1 MYINTLEE
9 IKTNSVL
16 KGLVT
21 PSYEKYSLVNL
32 ISSVLQNF
40 GVEAPHNPI
49 SELSN
54 LQQKE
59 KVVLLVIDAMG
70 FNLLKYATKRIPLSG
85 LERIQKEGILMPIT
99 SVFPSTT
106 AVALPTIS
114 TGLTPIEHGLLGYR
128 FYAREYG
135 FLINSL
141 FGKPANCKHCKLTI
155 DTNWYLPVK
164 TVGERLR
171 EVNID
176 SYIVTNI
183 NYLNSHFEKSL
194 YRGFKELP
202 YLTSSDMFYHVSNL
216 LKETT
221 GPTLILVYWWAIDA
235 LSHRYGPYSEAVLNE
250 IAELDLLLSRLIKIL
265 DKNTT
270 LIITAD
276 HGQIVSSP
284 DKNIELS
291 SFGELSSLFLMPVSD
306 LRAPYIYTKD
316 PNRVKELFKNFS
328 NITALTRE
336 EALNLGLFG
345 NKTLNNAFKSRI
357 GDIVL
362 IIKDDKNYSYLSPLE
377 EVNLIGKHGG
387 FSEDEMLVPLFVY
400 NV

>member
-40 GVEAPHNPI
+40 GVEALHNPI

-176 SYIVTNI
+176 DRS
-183 NYLNSHFEKSL
+183 LKS
-194 YRGFKELP
+194 
-202 YLTSSDMFYHVSNL
+202 MNC
-216 LKETT
+216 
-221 GPTLILVYWWAIDA
+221 I
-235 LSHRYGPYSEAVLNE
+235 
-250 IAELDLLLSRLIKIL
+250 
-265 DKNTT
+265 
-270 LIITAD
+270 
-276 HGQIVSSP
+276 
-284 DKNIELS
+284 
-291 SFGELSSLFLMPVSD
+291 
-306 LRAPYIYTKD
+306 
-316 PNRVKELFKNFS
+316 
-328 NITALTRE
+328 
-336 EALNLGLFG
+336 
-345 NKTLNNAFKSRI
+345 
-357 GDIVL
+357 
-362 IIKDDKNYSYLSPLE
+362 
-377 EVNLIGKHGG
+377 
-387 FSEDEMLVPLFVY
+387 
-400 NV
+400 